1 MAGYPSPDL
10 MVDLLAAMAD
20 AGADGFE
27 ISVPFSDPIAD
38 GPTVQRANQHALD
51 RGVTPADAIGLIARA
66 RARVDR
72 PIALMGYVNPIL
84 RYGPERY
91 CRDARAAGASALIV
105 PDLPPEEA
113 AELLDATRGCGLDL
127 VAFVAPTTSPERL
140 PRVVR

>member
-10 MVDLLAAMAD
+10 MVDLIAAMAE

-51 RGVTPADAIGLIARA
+51 RGVTPADALALVARV

-84 RYGPERY
+84 RCGPERY
-91 CRDARAAGASALIV
+91 CQDARAAGASALIV

-113 AELLDATRGCGLDL
+113 GELAEAARGSDLDL
-127 VAFVAPTTSPERL
+127 RSE
-140 PRVVR
+140 